1 MRSFHSG
8 TPGAAVS
15 FRSVSKRYSGSRG
28 GVQALDEVSFD
39 IEPGEFFGLLGP
51 NGAGKTTLI
60 SILAGLSRASAG
72 QVLVHGHD
80 VVTDC
85 AAARRSLGIV
95 PQELVFDPFFTVR
108 ETLQIQSG
116 YFGVRTDAR
125 ANDAWI
131 DELLENLGLTDKA
144 NANTRQLSGGMK
156 RRVLVAQALVHR
168 PPVIVLD
175 EPTAGVDVELRQTLW
190 QFVARLNKEGHTV
203 LLTTHYLE
211 EAEALCGRLAML
223 KQGRVVA
230 LDRTSALLAGRASTM
245 LRFKLDT
252 PLPPALQAN
261 ARVTGRIVQIKTRNA
276 AEVESVLATLRAAGG
291 QPEDLEIGR
300 ADLEDVFLEIMQG
313 ESAPVPLQAPL
324 QPPMEVSA

>member
-1 MRSFHSG
+1 MPVHH
-8 TPGAAVS
+8 PGPADAAIS
-15 FRSVSKRYSGSRG
+15 FRSVSKCYGGSQG
-28 GVQALDEVSFD
+28 SVQALDSVTFD

-60 SILAGLSRASAG
+60 SILAGLSRASSG

-80 VVTDC
+80 VVTDY
-85 AAARRSLGIV
+85 ARARRSLGIV

-116 YFGVRTDAR
+116 YFGVRNDPR

-131 DELLENLGLTDKA
+131 DELLEHLGLTDKA
-144 NANTRQLSGGMK
+144 DANTRQLSGGMK

-190 QFVARLNKEGHTV
+190 QFIARLCKEGHTV

-230 LDRTSALLAGRASTM
+230 LDRTSALLAGRASSM

-276 AEVESVLATLRAAGG
+276 AEVESVLATLRAFGG

-300 ADLEDVFLEIMQG
+300 ADLEDVFLEIMRG
-313 ESAPVPLQAPL
+313 EPALSPPLL
-324 QPPMEVSA
+324 QPPRQVSA